1 MNPGGGL
8 VALTPSPGG
17 GVGKLLAF
25 DGKELLNPEKE
36 KHNKPAA
43 AFNGGKKKKG
53 WNYLQVI
60 VQMCTWW
67 WVLGCESWKLI
78 LLLYQL
84 RL

>member
-43 AFNGGKKKKG
+43 AFNGGGEKKG
-53 WNYLQVI
+53 MELFAGYCADVYLV
-60 VQMCTWW
+60 V
-67 WVLGCESWKLI
+67 GSWL
-78 LLLYQL
+78 
-84 RL
+84 